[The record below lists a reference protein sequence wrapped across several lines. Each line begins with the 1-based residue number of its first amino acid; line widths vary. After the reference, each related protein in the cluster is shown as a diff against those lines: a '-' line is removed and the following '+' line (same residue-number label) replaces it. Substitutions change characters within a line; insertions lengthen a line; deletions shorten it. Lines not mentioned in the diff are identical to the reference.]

1 MVAKQGVEH
10 MLMKT
15 LKELGDATAKLE
27 DLGGAEAAEIGA
39 EDPE

>member
-10 MLMKT
+10 MLMGA

-27 DLGGAEAAEIGA
+27 DLGGAEAAAIGA